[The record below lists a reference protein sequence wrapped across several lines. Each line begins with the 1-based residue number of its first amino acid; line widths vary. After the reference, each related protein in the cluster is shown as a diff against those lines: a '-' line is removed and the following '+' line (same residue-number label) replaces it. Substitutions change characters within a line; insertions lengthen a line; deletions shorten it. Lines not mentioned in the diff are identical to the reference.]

1 MVHSLSRAR
10 WLPFLDMKGGFWR
23 ANLKAN
29 VQDKLH
35 FMLERG
41 RALMS
46 NTPFGLC
53 KGPRYFS
60 ISNIICM
67 CMFYPRNR
75 PFSHVLRGKITF
87 CSVDLSLPLPLHLA
101 TNILNLLPVN
111 DFGKNCLQYCK

>member
-10 WLPFLDMKGGFWR
+10 WLRFLDMKGGCWR

-35 FMLERG
+35 FLLERG

-53 KGPRYFS
+53 NAPD
-60 ISNIICM
+60 
-67 CMFYPRNR
+67 
-75 PFSHVLRGKITF
+75 TF
-87 CSVDLSLPLPLHLA
+87 
-101 TNILNLLPVN
+101 
-111 DFGKNCLQYCK
+111 QYLI

>member
-35 FMLERG
+35 FLLERG

-46 NTPFGLC
+46 NAP
-53 KGPRYFS
+53 
-60 ISNIICM
+60 ISVM
-67 CMFYPRNR
+67 
-75 PFSHVLRGKITF
+75 
-87 CSVDLSLPLPLHLA
+87 
-101 TNILNLLPVN
+101 PV
-111 DFGKNCLQYCK
+111 GWGGGGGRA